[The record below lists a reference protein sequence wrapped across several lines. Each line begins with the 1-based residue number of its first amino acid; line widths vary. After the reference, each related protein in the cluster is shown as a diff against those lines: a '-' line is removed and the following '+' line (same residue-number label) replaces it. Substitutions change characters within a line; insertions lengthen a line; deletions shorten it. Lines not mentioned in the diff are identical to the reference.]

1 MRFRQHTKLS
11 PVYPSGRCSVIIRV
25 TSQGKRIELYTGITL
40 KPSQWNDNKER
51 VKQGCNVDGL
61 MYNILNDKLEKME
74 KFIDDYFNGSAL
86 RSTPTTL
93 NDLRE
98 RFKHR
103 FTSTQAEQSDEFFFL
118 FKQFRTETANTKGW
132 SKSRAEMMERL
143 ENKVR
148 TFKPDIKFSDLST
161 ATMDAFK
168 EELAKTMYN
177 DALDK
182 HLSYFKQFVTW
193 AQKKKY
199 EIHEEYFLYNPVL
212 PKAKKA
218 VRYLELSELNT
229 IYNLDLSSKEGLER
243 ARDIFIFQCYTALR
257 ESDVRQLK
265 HENIYLN
272 ADGHY
277 MIDLLTEKD
286 DDRIRFRLPQRAVSI
301 YLKYKDKVYEND
313 LVFPVISQQK
323 YNEHLKQLGKEAD
336 LQGDW
341 IDYEYRLNEKI
352 TIKTPKHK
360 LSSHT
365 ARRTFIVTAMNEGV
379 SLDIIA
385 IITSHADISAMK
397 PYIRANTRGTDKVI
411 EAIDKTTSKKT
422 TKKGT
427 KKTTKK
433 DK

>member
-61 MYNILNDKLEKME
+61 MYNVLNDKLDKME

-103 FTSTQAEQSDEFFFL
+103 FTSTQAEQRDEFFFL

-148 TFKPDIKFSDLST
+148 TFKSDIKFSDLST

-229 IYNLDLSSKEGLER
+229 IYNLDLSSEEGLER

-265 HENIYLN
+265 HENIFLN

-286 DDRIRFRLPQRAVSI
+286 DDRIRFRLPQRAVNI

-411 EAIDKTTSKKT
+411 EAIDKTTIKKT

-427 KKTTKK
+427 KKATKK

>member
-1 MRFRQHTKLS
+1 M
-11 PVYPSGRCSVIIRV
+11 
-25 TSQGKRIELYTGITL
+25 
-40 KPSQWNDNKER
+40 
-51 VKQGCNVDGL
+51 
-61 MYNILNDKLEKME
+61 
-74 KFIDDYFNGSAL
+74 
-86 RSTPTTL
+86 
-93 NDLRE
+93 
-98 RFKHR
+98 
-103 FTSTQAEQSDEFFFL
+103 
-118 FKQFRTETANTKGW
+118 
-132 SKSRAEMMERL
+132 
-143 ENKVR
+143 
-148 TFKPDIKFSDLST
+148 
-161 ATMDAFK
+161 
-168 EELAKTMYN
+168 
-177 DALDK
+177 
-182 HLSYFKQFVTW
+182 
-193 AQKKKY
+193 
-199 EIHEEYFLYNPVL
+199 L

-422 TKKGT
+422 TKKG
-427 KKTTKK
+427 K
-433 DK
+433 